1 MRRALLIGINNYPA
15 GSELHGCIE
24 DINAL
29 ASVLERNEDNSKNFD
44 IMLLPDLQCSEDA
57 KGYIEQLFHDDAD
70 IALFYFSGHGYVD
83 ANGGQLV
90 FPKDVD
96 IATVNKDYSKLGI
109 KMDYLMDIANHS
121 KAKHKV
127 LILDCCHSGLLG
139 ANDVDAVT
147 SVLASGV
154 SILTACRD
162 DESAV
167 EMGGHGIFTEL
178 LTTALSGEAADFSGN
193 ITMGGI
199 YAYIDRSL
207 GAWDQRPIF
216 KTNVS
221 EFVAIRNVTPRVPNE
236 TIHQLTA
243 LFETQDKEYALDPSY
258 EDTNSPTVEHKYIEP
273 YANAE
278 NIKKFK
284 CLQELQKIGF
294 IEPVGAPFMYF
305 AAMESKSCRLTP
317 IGKYYWRLVKNNRI

>member
-15 GSELHGCIE
+15 GYKLLGCIE
-24 DINAL
+24 DINAMV
-29 ASVLERNEDNSKNFD
+29 SMLERNEDNSKNFD
-44 IMLLPDLQCSEDA
+44 IMPLPDLQSSGDA
-57 KGYIEQLFHDDAD
+57 KKYIEQLFHDDAD
-70 IALFYFSGHGYVD
+70 IALFYFSGHGYID

-90 FPKDVD
+90 FPKDIEVA
-96 IATVNKDYSKLGI
+96 ATTKDYSKLGI
-109 KMDYLMDIANHS
+109 KMDYLMSIANHS

-139 ANDVDAVT
+139 ANDVDAAT
-147 SVLASGV
+147 SVLAPGV

-162 DESAV
+162 DESAM
-167 EMGGHGIFTEL
+167 ELGGHGLFTEL
-178 LTTALSGEAADFSGN
+178 LTTALGGEAADFSGN
-193 ITMGGI
+193 VTMGGI

-207 GAWDQRPIF
+207 GAWDQRPVF

-221 EFVAIRNVTPRVPNE
+221 EFVPIRNVKPRVPNA
-236 TIHQLTA
+236 TIHQLTS
-243 LFETQDKEYALDPSY
+243 LFETPEKEYALDPSY
-258 EDTNSPTVEHKYIEP
+258 EDTNNPAVEHKYIEP

-278 NIKKFK
+278 NVKNFK

-294 IEPVGAPFMYF
+294 VEPVGAPFMYF
-305 AAMESKSCRLTP
+305 AAMKSKSCRLTA

>member
-15 GSELHGCIE
+15 GYKLLGCIE
-24 DINAL
+24 DINAMV
-29 ASVLERNEDNSKNFD
+29 SMLERNEDNSKNFD
-44 IMLLPDLQCSEDA
+44 IMPLPDLQSSGDA
-57 KGYIEQLFHDDAD
+57 KKYIEQLFHDDAD
-70 IALFYFSGHGYVD
+70 IALFYFSGHGYID

-90 FPKDVD
+90 FPKDIEVA
-96 IATVNKDYSKLGI
+96 ATTKDYSKLGI
-109 KMDYLMDIANHS
+109 KMDYLMSIANHS

-139 ANDVDAVT
+139 ANDVDAAT
-147 SVLASGV
+147 SVLAPGV

-162 DESAV
+162 DESAM
-167 EMGGHGIFTEL
+167 ELGGHGLFTEL
-178 LTTALSGEAADFSGN
+178 LTTALEGEAADFSGN
-193 ITMGGI
+193 VTMGGI

-207 GAWDQRPIF
+207 GAWDQRPVF

-221 EFVAIRNVTPRVPNE
+221 EFVAIRNVKPRVPNA
-236 TIHQLTA
+236 TIHQLTS
-243 LFETQDKEYALDPSY
+243 LFETPEKEYALDPSY
-258 EDTNSPTVEHKYIEP
+258 EDTNNPAVEHKYIEP

-278 NIKKFK
+278 NVKNFK

-294 IEPVGAPFMYF
+294 VEPVGAPFMYF
-305 AAMESKSCRLTP
+305 AAMKSKSCRLTA